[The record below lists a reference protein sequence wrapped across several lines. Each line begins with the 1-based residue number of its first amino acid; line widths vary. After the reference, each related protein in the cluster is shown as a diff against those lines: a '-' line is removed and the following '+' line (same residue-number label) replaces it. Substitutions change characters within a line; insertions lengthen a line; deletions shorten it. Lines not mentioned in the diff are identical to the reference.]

1 MKSVIFVAIGC
12 MGFALGLPLRAAQDE
27 AADID
32 QPTAAT
38 AAVCE
43 LHVWPAGAV
52 RSTYNGWFHGGIVD
66 GAIQGRDGYRKLP
79 ESILSTEAQAKILR
93 ELDLAAILQLPDYAV
108 VVHDYPLPSRAI
120 RTTAGRLLPASPPC
134 YAELVTDDVFFQEDV
149 FAGQHL
155 KAIFRFRQ
163 FDGSDASTRSFGAY
177 QQHKLEQFPPKE
189 PEQLDVA
196 LEEFRL
202 AYGKTVSGF
211 GEALNRPPKK
221 KKK

>member
-1 MKSVIFVAIGC
+1 

-38 AAVCE
+38 TAVCE

-79 ESILSTEAQAKILR
+79 ESILSTEAQADILR
-93 ELDLAAILQLPDYAV
+93 GLDLAAILQLQNYAV
-108 VVHDYPLPSRAI
+108 VVHDYPLPSRVI
-120 RTTAGRLLPASPPC
+120 RATTGRLLPASPPC
-134 YAELVTDDVFFQEDV
+134 YAELVTDDVFFQDDV

-155 KAIFRFRQ
+155 KTIFRFRQ
-163 FDGSDASTRSFGAY
+163 FDGGDVSTRSFGTY

-202 AYGKTVSGF
+202 AYGKTVNGF